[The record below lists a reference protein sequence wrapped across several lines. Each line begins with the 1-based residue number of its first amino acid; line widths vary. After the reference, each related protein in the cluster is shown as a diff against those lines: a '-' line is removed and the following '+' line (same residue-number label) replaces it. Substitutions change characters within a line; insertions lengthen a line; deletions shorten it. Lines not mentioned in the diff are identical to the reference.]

1 MTDLFSGLTQEII
14 SGIALGS
21 IYALIAL
28 GFTMIFKATE
38 VVNFAQGELM
48 MVGAYVN
55 FFFVTTFLSTT
66 GNPTAWTFLVALGG
80 SMIFS
85 VLFGYI
91 LDFIINKPLKD
102 EPIFSII
109 MATLSLAIILRAVVA
124 IIAGPISLMPFSP
137 FGDSAMSPSG
147 SGKTTL
153 LNCISGL
160 DVPTAG
166 EYLFDRIPVTGNSED
181 LTTFR
186 RKNVGYVF
194 QFFNLLQDLTV
205 LENVLLIQE
214 LSGQRN
220 AERAKEVLR
229 LVGLDSEI
237 DRFPSEISG
246 GQQQRVAIARSIA
259 KNPKLLLGD
268 ELTGNLDTETSAKV
282 MDVLTEACKSEG
294 ITTVMVTH
302 DESLAKYATRVV
314 RLDSGKIQSDEKVN

>member
-1 MTDLFSGLTQEII
+1 MIQLNNVHRHYVMASETIRALDGITLTIKE
-14 SGIALGS
+14 
-21 IYALIAL
+21 
-28 GFTMIFKATE
+28 
-38 VVNFAQGELM
+38 GER
-48 MVGAYVN
+48 
-55 FFFVTTFLSTT
+55 
-66 GNPTAWTFLVALGG
+66 
-80 SMIFS
+80 
-85 VLFGYI
+85 
-91 LDFIINKPLKD
+91 
-102 EPIFSII
+102 
-109 MATLSLAIILRAVVA
+109 IILL
-124 IIAGPISLMPFSP
+124 G
-137 FGDSAMSPSG
+137 PSG

-229 LVGLDSEI
+229 LVGLESEI

-314 RLDSGKIQSDEKVN
+314 RLDSGKIKSDEQVN

>member
-1 MTDLFSGLTQEII
+1 MIQLNNVHRHYVMASETIRALDGITLTIKE
-14 SGIALGS
+14 
-21 IYALIAL
+21 
-28 GFTMIFKATE
+28 
-38 VVNFAQGELM
+38 GER
-48 MVGAYVN
+48 
-55 FFFVTTFLSTT
+55 
-66 GNPTAWTFLVALGG
+66 
-80 SMIFS
+80 
-85 VLFGYI
+85 
-91 LDFIINKPLKD
+91 
-102 EPIFSII
+102 
-109 MATLSLAIILRAVVA
+109 IILL
-124 IIAGPISLMPFSP
+124 G
-137 FGDSAMSPSG
+137 PSG

-166 EYLFDRIPVTGNSED
+166 EYLFDRIPVAGNSED